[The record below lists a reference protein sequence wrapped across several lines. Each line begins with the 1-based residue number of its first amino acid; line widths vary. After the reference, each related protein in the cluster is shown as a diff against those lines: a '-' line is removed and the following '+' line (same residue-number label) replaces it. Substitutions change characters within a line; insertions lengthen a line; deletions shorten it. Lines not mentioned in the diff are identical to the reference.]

1 MIRVVVYIFFL
12 GAGLLACSSLS
23 LKVTPVAIAVVEESD
38 DISQMDEL
46 IVPYTD
52 SVEMEMNEIL
62 AELKQDLISN
72 RKPSGNLSNWVADA
86 IFVNQTKH
94 VRLKEP
100 AFCLLNHGGIRA
112 TLNKGQITRGDMF
125 KVMPFD
131 NEIVW
136 VRMPIEYLPEIA
148 VFLRERGGDP
158 ISSAIIDK
166 NGLQVN
172 GVLERTT
179 HVWIITSDYLLN
191 GGDNMI
197 FFKKGSELNRTGKL
211 MRDALIEEA
220 IDQKVLTVDDTN
232 RMQF

>member
-23 LKVTPVAIAVVEESD
+23 LKVTPAAIAVVEESD

-46 IVPYTD
+46 VVPYTD
-52 SVEMEMNEIL
+52 SVEIEMNEIL
-62 AELKQDLISN
+62 AELGKDLIAN

-112 TLNKGQITRGDMF
+112 TLNKGQVTRGDMF

-136 VRMPIEYLPEIA
+136 VRMPIEYFPEIA

-158 ISSAIIDK
+158 ISSAVIDK

-191 GGDNMI
+191 GGDNMN

-220 IDQKVLTVDDTN
+220 IDQKVLTIDATN